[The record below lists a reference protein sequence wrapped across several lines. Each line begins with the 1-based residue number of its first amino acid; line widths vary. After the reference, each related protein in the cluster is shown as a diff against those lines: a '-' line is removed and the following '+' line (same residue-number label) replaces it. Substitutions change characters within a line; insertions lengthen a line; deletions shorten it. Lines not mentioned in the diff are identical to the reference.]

1 MNGRARKLRHLSN
14 LPGKRML
21 GLAVRKHTC
30 DFRFLAMI
38 KARNGMKICEAH
50 SSRDNK
56 QGILITATKSE
67 NMKIERLVFGDFISP
82 TNRQYQG
89 PREKSN
95 PVLSLHHWLS
105 VCSTN

>member
-1 MNGRARKLRHLSN
+1 MDGRAGKLRHLSN

-50 SSRDNK
+50 SSKDNK
-56 QGILITATKSE
+56 QGILIIATKSE
-67 NMKIERLVFGDFISP
+67 HV
-82 TNRQYQG
+82 NRKADLRGFYATHKQAVSGAQ
-89 PREKSN
+89 REK
-95 PVLSLHHWLS
+95 
-105 VCSTN
+105 

>member
-1 MNGRARKLRHLSN
+1 MAELENSDLSN

-30 DFRFLAMI
+30 EFRFLAVI

-67 NMKIERLVFGDFISP
+67 HV
-82 TNRQYQG
+82 NRKSGLRGFYATHKQAVSGAQ
-89 PREKSN
+89 REK
-95 PVLSLHHWLS
+95 
-105 VCSTN
+105 